1 MKWVK
6 LYLSKILWSKYIFG
20 RPLGTLHR
28 RCMSMPHWKWTP
40 YSIALFCYVQCF
52 MKLVLDQ
59 NNSTSILFWFSLFQ
73 TMNNNFW
80 DVKWYKWF
88 KIKKKKYIGDSC
100 IFLEY
105 DVNTTCI
112 QNTITFVIRSE
123 PRNKYNNNIF

>member
-80 DVKWYKWF
+80 DVKWYKWL
-88 KIKKKKYIGDSC
+88 KIKKKIYLWFLHFSWIWCKYYMYTK
-100 IFLEY
+100 Y
-105 DVNTTCI
+105 DNFCYSFWAKKQV
-112 QNTITFVIRSE
+112 QQ
-123 PRNKYNNNIF
+123 